1 MKLKTFYKAL
11 FLDLDHTLCDTA
23 DADRKGE
30 HFFGQML
37 FKEQIDGEMECS
49 KAASLFMNALYHGHS
64 NCERILDENE
74 TDYRSRL
81 IQFAVSSQTHFKPD
95 LKKSKYWLEAV
106 MDHRIQSL
114 SFFEGTVELLEKL
127 SSNYKLIVIT
137 NGPLYSQKPKVDKL
151 QITKWADHVLMC
163 GAFPWQKPDPRI
175 FQEALKRVNCSSE
188 EVIHVGDSL
197 KSDIQGAWNA
207 GIDSVW
213 ISDKKSLNE
222 SDPVPN
228 AIVESFVD
236 LENLLRV

>member
-1 MKLKTFYKAL
+1 
-11 FLDLDHTLCDTA
+11 
-23 DADRKGE
+23 
-30 HFFGQML
+30 
-37 FKEQIDGEMECS
+37 
-49 KAASLFMNALYHGHS
+49 
-64 NCERILDENE
+64 
-74 TDYRSRL
+74 
-81 IQFAVSSQTHFKPD
+81 
-95 LKKSKYWLEAV
+95 
-106 MDHRIQSL
+106 MDHRIKSL

-151 QITKWADHVLMC
+151 QITKWTDHVLMC